1 MNIDRIEKGFTHG
14 GKFHADDVFAA
25 ALLTIINPDFKVER
39 GFNVPENFD
48 GIVFDI
54 GFGEFDHH
62 QADKKVR
69 ENEVAYAAFGLVFER
84 FGSLVMDEE
93 DMAKFDER
101 FVQPLDIND
110 NTGEDNE
117 IAKLISRFNPSWDEE
132 CDTDEYFEQAK
143 QFAMT
148 ILKNEFRYY
157 QSSKKAKEIV
167 AKELGNAKDGILVL
181 SQYIPWKKAVEG
193 TDIDFV
199 IYPSKRGGYCAQGV
213 AKQPEEEGKEALSYD
228 FPEEWRGKT
237 KEELPGISGIPTLSF
252 CHNSGFLLS
261 ADTVE
266 DCIKACEITRERVEK
281 EAKEQTTDE

>member
-1 MNIDRIEKGFTHG
+1 MERFEKGFTHG

-39 GFNVPENFD
+39 GFEVPENFD

-69 ENEVAYAAFGLVFER
+69 ENEVAYAAFGLIFER
-84 FGSLVMDEE
+84 FGGLLMDEE
-93 DMAKFDER
+93 DKAKFDER

-132 CDTDEYFEQAK
+132 ADTDEYFEQAK

-148 ILKNEFRYY
+148 ILNNEIRYY
-157 QSSKKAKEIV
+157 KSSKKAKQIV
-167 AKELGNAKDGILVL
+167 EQELSNAKDGILVL

-193 TDIDFV
+193 TDIEFV

-213 AKQPEEEGKEALSYD
+213 PKQSEEEGKEKLSYD

-237 KEELPGISGIPTLSF
+237 KEELPEISGIKTLSF

-261 ADTVE
+261 AGTVE
-266 DCIKACEITRERVEK
+266 DCIKACDITRELVKK
-281 EAKEQTTDE
+281 EEAE